1 MFKQIFGEEGAK
13 RVTKWTVSVLFF
25 LSLFLIVQ
33 IFTVLKKLPNIGNE
47 FYPQAVISVSG
58 KSEVYVIPDI
68 ATFNFTVTERGGTVK
83 EAQEK
88 ADTKIN
94 KSLSAVRE
102 LGVEDKDIKTTGYN
116 VYPKYEWVQPACVTY
131 PCPAGRNV
139 LTGYEVSQSITV
151 KVRDTEKAGDL
162 VTKVGA
168 SGVSNI
174 SGLEFTVDNKDELA
188 AKAREEA
195 IAEAKEKAKVL
206 AKQLGVRLGKMMNYY
221 ENSNNNYDYDYA
233 YGKGGGVANEA
244 VSKVMAELP
253 AGETKIISDISI
265 IYEVK

>member
-1 MFKQIFGEEGAK
+1 M
-13 RVTKWTVSVLFF
+13 
-25 LSLFLIVQ
+25 
-33 IFTVLKKLPNIGNE
+33 
-47 FYPQAVISVSG
+47 
-58 KSEVYVIPDI
+58 
-68 ATFNFTVTERGGTVK
+68 
-83 EAQEK
+83 
-88 ADTKIN
+88 
-94 KSLSAVRE
+94 
-102 LGVEDKDIKTTGYN
+102 
-116 VYPKYEWVQPACVTY
+116 
-131 PCPAGRNV
+131 
-139 LTGYEVSQSITV
+139 
-151 KVRDTEKAGDL
+151 
-162 VTKVGA
+162 TKVGA